1 MGPHHH
7 HRAPLSSVPC
17 PSWPLPGLPP
27 LVGEDLGP
35 QGLHSLSS
43 GTLLRQGCSTSERL
57 GPAGPCSLDV
67 PVSVLN
73 RRWVFEAT
81 TDGRRLKSVRS
92 FHGSR
97 VQPQIPKLLQSIH
110 FLPLL
115 ASPGC
120 GRTLFVSG
128 LAILSV
134 LLVAGMMPTPA
145 ISISLVLP
153 NSQRL
158 RVRTFLPLSSGQSLW

>member
-7 HRAPLSSVPC
+7 HRPLSSVPR

-43 GTLLRQGCSTSERL
+43 GTMLRQGCSTSERL
-57 GPAGPCSLDV
+57 GPAALPVLDALL
-67 PVSVLN
+67 SVLN
-73 RRWVFEAT
+73 RRWVLEQPRTA
-81 TDGRRLKSVRS
+81 DGSKVFVRSMAAGCNLKSRS
-92 FHGSR
+92 YFNLST
-97 VQPQIPKLLQSIH
+97 S
-110 FLPLL
+110 FPLL

-120 GRTLFVSG
+120 VRTLFVSG

-134 LLVAGMMPTPA
+134 FLVAGMMPTPA

-153 NSQRL
+153 NPQHL